1 MPANSNPMP
10 VAITA
15 NTIYQ
20 GGGLCSKSSY
30 KGVKTSNRVPA
41 SRRESPIISSVYFFS
56 DKVTS
61 VLLSPLGQFLVL
73 KTIARNQLENGITE
87 QIRIPAGGLCEIART
102 RSCAA
107 KSDRVGSVTNW
118 PDHLYPADAGPS
130 RRIRSA
136 ASGSHHLPSPH
147 GSPSQWRPARL
158 SFQIHRARA

>member
-61 VLLSPLGQFLVL
+61 VLLSPLGQVLVL
-73 KTIARNQLENGITE
+73 KTIARNQLENGTTE
-87 QIRIPAGGLCEIART
+87 QIRILDGGLQSCAFCKIVCT
-102 RSCAA
+102 QSCAA
-107 KSDRVGSVTNW
+107 KSDRWDISCKLG
-118 PDHLYPADAGPS
+118 LIAGCPADAGLS

-136 ASGSHHLPSPH
+136 VLSS
-147 GSPSQWRPARL
+147 RRL
-158 SFQIHRARA
+158 L